1 MQNRCMK
8 TSTATESN
16 RRRSPATISIYVLTT
31 PNADFFGVSLQITDG
46 LLINQI
52 KSNQTNLLV
61 VYDPTRNR
69 RTTSVAEILHTA
81 DITQHTAHSTQHT
94 EHTQLVAK
102 GRTTGGETYVTLH
115 IRATVCTTMYVSCS
129 TSNIATCCI

>member
-69 RTTSVAEILHTA
+69 RTTSVAEMLHTA
-81 DITQHTAHSTQHT
+81 DSTHSTQHT
-94 EHTQLVAK
+94 EHTVCAK
-102 GRTTGGETYVTLH
+102 GRTTVGETYVTLH
-115 IRATVCTTMYVSCS
+115 ILYVQLCVPQCTFHAVRL
-129 TSNIATCCI
+129 TS

>member
-16 RRRSPATISIYVLTT
+16 RRRSPATVSIYVLTT

-52 KSNQTNLLV
+52 KPNNQTNLLV

-81 DITQHTAHSTQHT
+81 HST
-94 EHTQLVAK
+94 ECECTQLCAE
-102 GRTTGGETYVTLH
+102 GRTTGSETYVTLY
-115 IRATVCTTMYVSCS
+115 IRATVCTFHAVRL
-129 TSNIATCCI
+129 TS

>member
-61 VYDPTRNR
+61 VYDPDQESKDNKCCGN
-69 RTTSVAEILHTA
+69 
-81 DITQHTAHSTQHT
+81 TAHSTQHT
-94 EHTQLVAK
+94 AQGASASAHSCVLRDVLPVVK
-102 GRTTGGETYVTLH
+102 RT
-115 IRATVCTTMYVSCS
+115 
-129 TSNIATCCI
+129 